1 VISVVI
7 PVKDGGL
14 DLVRCLEAIARQ
26 QVEEEVEVIV
36 VDSGSSD
43 GSAERA
49 RSLGALV
56 HEILPEEFSHGGAR
70 NLGAALARGDVVV
83 FTSQDAYAAD
93 ESWLAALVS
102 PLRERSSVAGVY
114 GRQLP
119 HEDAIPSERYF
130 LDFMYGPESRTQRLA
145 DPARLSFEATLFSNV
160 NSAVPRAVLERYPLA
175 ADVIMSED
183 QEWSRRVLEA
193 GLEIVYE
200 PRAAVRHSHAYTVVG
215 AFRRFFDSGVSAD
228 RAYVS
233 ESQLSRIALRQAGA
247 RYALGEIAWLWR
259 TGRRR
264 WLPYAAVY
272 ESAKFAGLQLG
283 LRHERIPLPV
293 KRRLS
298 GLRAHWDEET
308 ASQPPHPGSKPRV
321 CLVYDH
327 LFPQTVGGAERWMRD
342 LALRVA
348 ATGHD
353 VTYVTMRHWDE
364 TERPSLA
371 GVRIL
376 GLTPAGRVYRQ
387 ERRTL
392 MPPVRF
398 GLAVA
403 RHLWRHGSEYDIVHM
418 ASFPYFPLLAASAI
432 GSRRKYALVVNWL
445 EIWTKEYWRH
455 YAGWPIGTIGWLVQQ
470 ACVVMPHTAY
480 CFSRLH
486 VQRLVDAGYSGTPV
500 LLPGLYAGSIEPTPA
515 KDVDPGL
522 VVYAG
527 RHVQEKRVDHLVRGF
542 ARARERNPSL
552 RLELYGD
559 GPVRPYLEELA
570 RSLGLD
576 SSVVLHGR
584 RPEEE
589 VAETIARAACLA
601 TASEREGYGLVVV
614 EAAAHGTP
622 SVVVAGPENAATE
635 LVQDGVNGVVS
646 PDASAES
653 LAGAIERVIDAGPS
667 LRESTADW
675 FTENARTLTID
686 GSLELVVEGY
696 AQVLSASRREN
707 GRDSPARTEQA

>member
-1 VISVVI
+1 MISVVI

-14 DLVRCLEAIARQ
+14 DLVLCLEAILRQ
-26 QVEEEVEVIV
+26 QVDEDVEVVV

-49 RSLGALV
+49 RKLGARV
-56 HEILPEEFSHGGAR
+56 HEILPEEFTHGGAR
-70 NLGAALARGDVVV
+70 NLGADLARGDIVV
-83 FTSQDAYAAD
+83 FTSQDAYAVD
-93 ESWLAALVS
+93 EHWLAALVA
-102 PLRERSSVAGVY
+102 PLRESAAVAGVY

-119 HEDAIPSERYF
+119 HEEAIPSERYF
-130 LDFMYGPESRTQRLA
+130 LDFLYGPEARRQHLT
-145 DPARLSFEATLFSNV
+145 DPDRLSFEATLFSNV
-160 NSAVPRAVLERYPLA
+160 NSAVPRTVLERYPLA

-183 QEWSRRVLEA
+183 QEWSRRVLLA

-200 PRAAVRHSHAYTVVG
+200 PRAAVRHSHAYTVAG

-233 ESQLSRIALRQAGA
+233 EAPSSRLALREAGI
-247 RYALGEIAWLWR
+247 RYALGEITWLWR

-283 LRHERIPLPV
+283 LRHDRIPLPI

-298 GLRAHWDEET
+298 GLAGHWNV
-308 ASQPPHPGSKPRV
+308 PGTTGDPQRHSKPRV

-342 LALRVA
+342 LALHVA

-364 TERPSLA
+364 TEVPNLT
-371 GVRIL
+371 GVRVL
-376 GLTPAGRVYRQ
+376 GLTPAGRVYRR

-432 GSRRKYALVVNWL
+432 ARRRRYALVVNWL
-445 EIWTKEYWRH
+445 EIWTKEYWRR
-455 YAGWPIGTIGWLVQQ
+455 YAGTAIGTIGWLVQQ
-470 ACVVMPHTAY
+470 ACVTMPHTAY

-486 VQRLVDAGYSGTPV
+486 AERLREAGYSGLPV
-500 LLPGLYAGSIEPTPA
+500 LLPGLYTGPVHLAPVA
-515 KDVDPGL
+515 QVDRAL
-522 VVYAG
+522 IVYAG
-527 RHVQEKRVDHLVRGF
+527 RHVQEKRVDRLVRGF
-542 ARARERNPSL
+542 ALARERRPHL

-559 GPVRPYLEELA
+559 GPERAHVQELA
-570 RSLGLD
+570 RTLGLD
-576 SSVVLHGR
+576 SSVLQHGR

-589 VAETIARAACLA
+589 VADAIARAACLV

-614 EAAAHGTP
+614 EAAAQGTP

-635 LVQDGVNGVVS
+635 LVQDGVNGAVA
-646 PDASAES
+646 PDASPAS
-653 LAGAIERVIDAGPS
+653 LAGAIERVIDAGPA
-667 LRESTADW
+667 LRGSTASW
-675 FTENARTLTID
+675 FVENARTLRID
-686 GSLELVVEGY
+686 GSLERVVDDY
-696 AQVLSASRREN
+696 ARLLTQASGARR
-707 GRDSPARTEQA
+707 

>member
-1 VISVVI
+1 
-7 PVKDGGL
+7 
-14 DLVRCLEAIARQ
+14 
-26 QVEEEVEVIV
+26 
-36 VDSGSSD
+36 
-43 GSAERA
+43 
-49 RSLGALV
+49 
-56 HEILPEEFSHGGAR
+56 
-70 NLGAALARGDVVV
+70 
-83 FTSQDAYAAD
+83 
-93 ESWLAALVS
+93 
-102 PLRERSSVAGVY
+102 
-114 GRQLP
+114 
-119 HEDAIPSERYF
+119 
-130 LDFMYGPESRTQRLA
+130 
-145 DPARLSFEATLFSNV
+145 
-160 NSAVPRAVLERYPLA
+160 
-175 ADVIMSED
+175 MSED
-183 QEWSRRVLEA
+183 QEWSRRVLLA

-200 PRAAVRHSHAYTVVG
+200 PRARVQHSHAYTVAG

-233 ESQLSRIALRQAGA
+233 EAPSSRLALREAGF
-247 RYALGEIAWLWR
+247 RYAVGEIVWLWR

-283 LRHERIPLPV
+283 LRHRRIPVPV

-298 GLRAHWDEET
+298 GLDSHWNEG
-308 ASQPPHPGSKPRV
+308 ASPSQWRKSSKPRV

-342 LALRVA
+342 LALHVA

-364 TERPSLA
+364 SERPNLA
-371 GVRIL
+371 GVRVL
-376 GLTPAGRVYRQ
+376 GLTPAGRVYRR

-432 GSRRKYALVVNWL
+432 GRRRRYELVVNWI

-455 YAGWPIGTIGWLVQQ
+455 YAGRPIGTIGWLVQQ
-470 ACVVMPHTAY
+470 ACVGMPHKAY

-486 VQRLVDAGYSGTPV
+486 AERLREAGYAGIPV
-500 LLPGLYAGSIEPTPA
+500 LLPGLYAGPVEPTPA
-515 KDVDPGL
+515 DHVDPTL

-527 RHVQEKRVDHLVRGF
+527 RHVQEKRIGHLVRAF
-542 ARARERNPSL
+542 AQARERSPQL

-559 GPVRPYLEELA
+559 GPEQSHVADLTRT
-570 RSLGLD
+570 LGLD
-576 SSVVLHGR
+576 SSVLHHGR
-584 RPEEE
+584 QPEEE
-589 VAETIARAACLA
+589 VADAIGRAACLV

-614 EAAAHGTP
+614 EAAAQGTP
-622 SVVVAGPENAATE
+622 SVVVAGPENAAME
-635 LVQDGVNGVVS
+635 LVEEGVNGAVAPDPS
-646 PDASAES
+646 PDS
-653 LAGAIERVIDAGPS
+653 LATAIERVVGAGPA
-667 LRESTADW
+667 LRKSTADW
-675 FTENARTLTID
+675 FARNARTLRID

-696 AQVLSASRREN
+696 AQMLSCAREARR
-707 GRDSPARTEQA
+707 

>member
-26 QVEEEVEVIV
+26 QVEEEVEVVV
-36 VDSGSSD
+36 VDSGSTD
-43 GSAERA
+43 GSVERA
-49 RSLGALV
+49 RSLGAHV
-56 HEILPEEFSHGGAR
+56 HEILPQEFTHGGAR
-70 NLGAALARGDVVV
+70 NLGAKLAGGDVVV

-93 ESWLAALVS
+93 ENWLAALVAS
-102 PLRERSSVAGVY
+102 LRERDDVAGVY

-119 HEDAIPSERYF
+119 HASAIPSERYF
-130 LDFMYGPESRTQRLA
+130 LDFLYGPTPRTQRLTGP
-145 DPARLSFEATLFSNV
+145 DRLSFEATLFSNV

-193 GLEIVYE
+193 GLVIVYE
-200 PRAAVRHSHAYTVVG
+200 PRAAVRHSHAYTIAG

-228 RAYVS
+228 RAYVN
-233 ESQLSRIALRQAGA
+233 ESPASRIALRQAGA
-247 RYALGEIAWLWR
+247 RYAQGEIKWLWR

-283 LRHERIPLPV
+283 LRHNRLPVAV

-298 GLRAHWDEET
+298 GLQAHWDTE
-308 ASQPPHPGSKPRV
+308 AAVAGDARPRV

-342 LALRVA
+342 LALHVA
-348 ATGHD
+348 ASGHD

-364 TERPSLA
+364 SERPSLA
-371 GVRIL
+371 GVRVL
-376 GLTPAGRVYRQ
+376 GLTPAGRVYRR

-392 MPPVRF
+392 MPPLRF

-418 ASFPYFPLLAASAI
+418 ASFPYFPVLAASAI
-432 GSRRKYALVVNWL
+432 GRRRRYALVVNWL
-445 EIWTKEYWRH
+445 EIWTKDYWRR
-455 YAGWPIGTIGWLVQQ
+455 YAGRTVGTIGWLVQQ
-470 ACVVMPHTAY
+470 ACVVVPHTAY

-486 VQRLVDAGYSGTPV
+486 ARRLIDAGYAGTPV
-500 LLPGLYAGSIEPTPA
+500 LLPGLYAGPIEPTPA
-515 KDVDPGL
+515 RDVDPEL

-527 RHVQEKRVDHLVRGF
+527 RHVQEKRVDQLVRGF
-542 ARARERNPSL
+542 ARARQDNPSL

-559 GPVRPYLEELA
+559 GPTRAYVEELA
-570 RSLGLD
+570 TALGLD
-576 SSVVLHGR
+576 SSFVLHGR

-589 VAETIARAACLA
+589 VAERIARSACLV

-622 SVVVAGPENAATE
+622 SVVVEGPENAATE
-635 LVQDGVNGVVS
+635 LVRDGVNGVVA
-646 PDASAES
+646 PDASPES
-653 LAGAIERVIDAGPS
+653 LARAMSRVVAAGPA
-667 LRESTADW
+667 LRESTARW
-675 FTENARTLTID
+675 FAENAKTLTIG

-696 AQVLSASRREN
+696 QRVLK
-707 GRDSPARTEQA
+707 PARKARG

>member
-1 VISVVI
+1 MISVVI

-14 DLVRCLEAIARQ
+14 DLVRCLEAIERQ
-26 QVEEEVEVIV
+26 QVEDEVEVVV

-49 RSLGALV
+49 RKLGARV
-56 HEILPEEFSHGGAR
+56 HEILPKEFTHGGAR
-70 NLGAALARGDVVV
+70 NLGADLARGDIVV
-83 FTSQDAYAAD
+83 FTSQDAYAVD
-93 ESWLAALVS
+93 EHWLGALVA
-102 PLRERSSVAGVY
+102 PLRDDTAVAGVY

-119 HEDAIPSERYF
+119 HKQAIPSERYF
-130 LDFMYGPESRTQRLA
+130 LDFLYGPEARRQRLT
-145 DPARLSFEATLFSNV
+145 DPDRLSFQATLFSNV

-183 QEWSRRVLEA
+183 QEWSRRVLLA

-200 PRAAVRHSHAYTVVG
+200 PRAAVRHSHAYTVAG

-233 ESQLSRIALRQAGA
+233 EAPSSRLALREAGF
-247 RYALGEIAWLWR
+247 RYALGEITWLWR

-283 LRHERIPLPV
+283 LRHERIPVPV

-298 GLRAHWDEET
+298 ALERHWDEG
-308 ASQPPHPGSKPRV
+308 ASTSLSEESSKPRI

-342 LALRVA
+342 LALHVA
-348 ATGHD
+348 ASGNE
-353 VTYVTMRHWDE
+353 VTYVTMRHWSE
-364 TERPSLA
+364 SERPNLT
-371 GVRIL
+371 GVRVL
-376 GLTPAGRVYRQ
+376 GLTPAGRVYRR

-403 RHLWRHGSEYDIVHM
+403 RHLWRHGSEYDIVHI

-432 GSRRKYALVVNWL
+432 GRRRKYELVVNWI
-445 EIWTKEYWRH
+445 EVWTKEYWRR
-455 YAGWPIGTIGWLVQQ
+455 YAGVLIGTTGFYVQQ
-470 ACVVMPHTAY
+470 ACVFMPHTAY

-486 VQRLVDAGYSGTPV
+486 AERLRAAGYSRTPV
-500 LLPGLYAGSIEPTPA
+500 LLPGLYAGPVEPTPA
-515 KDVDPGL
+515 GDVDPAL

-527 RHVQEKRVDHLVRGF
+527 RHVREKRVDALVRAF
-542 ARARERNPSL
+542 AVARERMPEL

-559 GPVRPYLEELA
+559 GPERKHISKLVDALGVTASVRV
-570 RSLGLD
+570 LG
-576 SSVVLHGR
+576 R
-584 RPEEE
+584 CPEGE
-589 VAETIARAACLA
+589 VAEAIARAACLA

-635 LVQDGVNGVVS
+635 LVEDGVNGVIS
-646 PDASAES
+646 QDATPEA
-653 LAGAIERVIDAGPS
+653 LALALERVVEAGVA
-667 LRESTADW
+667 LRESTASW
-675 FTENARTLTID
+675 FAENASTLRID
-686 GSLELVVEGY
+686 RSLELVAESYEAIRPQRAG
-696 AQVLSASRREN
+696 
-707 GRDSPARTEQA
+707 

>member
-1 VISVVI
+1 VISIVI

-14 DLVRCLEAIARQ
+14 DLVRCLEVIARQ
-26 QVEEEVEVIV
+26 EVDEEVEVVV
-36 VDSGSSD
+36 VDSGSND

-49 RSLGALV
+49 RRLGARV
-56 HEILPEEFSHGGAR
+56 HEILPQEFSHGGAR
-70 NLGAALARGDVVV
+70 NLGAKLARGDIVV
-83 FTSQDAYAAD
+83 FTSQDAHAAD
-93 ESWLAALVS
+93 ESWLAALVA
-102 PLRERSSVAGVY
+102 PLRERSDVAGVY

-119 HEDAIPSERYF
+119 HREAIPSERYF
-130 LDFMYGPESRTQRLA
+130 LNFLYGPDPRTQRLA
-145 DPARLSFEATLFSNV
+145 DPARLSFETTLFSNV
-160 NSAVPRAVLERYPLA
+160 NSAVPCAVLERYPLA

-193 GLEIVYE
+193 GLAIVYE
-200 PRAAVRHSHAYTVVG
+200 PRAAVRHSHAYSIG
-215 AFRRFFDSGVSAD
+215 SAFRRFFDSGVSAD

-233 ESQLSRIALRQAGA
+233 ESRSSRVALRQAGV
-247 RYALGEIAWLWR
+247 RYALGEITWLWR

-283 LRHERIPLPV
+283 LRHNRIPLPV

-298 GLRAHWDEET
+298 GIRAHWET
-308 ASQPPHPGSKPRV
+308 DVASGDSRPRV

-342 LALRVA
+342 LALRIA

-353 VTYVTMRHWDE
+353 VTYVTMRHWED
-364 TERPSLA
+364 TERPELA
-371 GVRIL
+371 GVRVL
-376 GLTPAGRVYRQ
+376 GLTPAGRVYRR

-392 MPPVRF
+392 MPPLRF

-418 ASFPYFPLLAASAI
+418 ASFPYFPLLGASVI
-432 GSRRKYALVVNWL
+432 GRRRKYALVVNWL
-445 EIWTKEYWRH
+445 EIWTKEYWRS
-455 YAGWPIGTIGWLVQQ
+455 YAGTAVGTIGWLVQQ

-480 CFSRLH
+480 CFSRMH
-486 VQRLVDAGYSGTPV
+486 ARRLIDAGYSGTPV
-500 LLPGLYAGSIEPTPA
+500 LLPGLYAGPVVPTPA
-515 KDVDPGL
+515 ENVDPEL

-527 RHVQEKRVDHLVRGF
+527 RHVREKRVDQLVRGF
-542 ARARERNPSL
+542 ARARELNQGL
-552 RLELYGD
+552 HLELYGD
-559 GPVRPYLEELA
+559 GPLSPYLEELA

-576 SSVVLHGR
+576 SSLTLHGR

-646 PDASAES
+646 PDASPES
-653 LAGAIERVIDAGPS
+653 LASAMARVIAGGPA
-667 LRESTADW
+667 LRESTAKW
-675 FTENARTLTID
+675 FAENAESLTIER
-686 GSLELVVEGY
+686 SLGLVVDGY
-696 AQVLSASRREN
+696 AQVLR
-707 GRDSPARTEQA
+707 PARQARR